1 MLMDLTSSPHI
12 HWKLRKI
19 TLGMVRKMA
28 RMMLSYMLESTLMKR
43 LLKAELMMTCTATVP
58 LDKMNF
64 VKFEKISLQLF
75 LLAGKQA
82 LLSTLELPLMES

>member
-12 HWKLRKI
+12 HWNLRKI

-28 RMMLSYMLESTLMKR
+28 RMMLSYTLESTLTKR
-43 LLKAELMMTCTATVP
+43 LSKAELMMTCTATVP

-64 VKFEKISLQLF
+64 VKFKKISPQLF
-75 LLAGKQA
+75 VLAGKQA